1 MATPLYY
8 QLIKQQFQHL
18 DAMLKLLSVMTGDNR
33 YEEVLEGDDM
43 EGVKTMDVVLEN
55 LLKKGRMEG
64 EVKGKA
70 EGEAKLGKLVNLL
83 LQDNRVED
91 VKMASAD
98 EEARKKFYKEFGI
111 ID

>member
-1 MATPLYY
+1 
-8 QLIKQQFQHL
+8 
-18 DAMLKLLSVMTGDNR
+18 
-33 YEEVLEGDDM
+33 
-43 EGVKTMDVVLEN
+43 
-55 LLKKGRMEG
+55 MEG